1 MNNKKKS
8 IFLLS
13 AFIMSLMSVSNAN
26 AAEIDIS
33 NLNKVI
39 LAKNQATES
48 DDINSDNIIDI
59 FDSIELRKIYMKNQ
73 SSTGEIKTD
82 NYSATEENVKLVGRN
97 YINKGTTWLTQS
109 GSAVEFDVTG
119 TSVEITLAGD
129 GSVNSEDAYK
139 PRYAVIL
146 DGEVIKDSLMSK
158 SSETIKVFESKSSKK
173 ATVKVIL
180 LSEGAMGAVGVSN
193 ISVTSE
199 YTNPIKPVPK
209 KELSIEFIGD
219 SITCAYGVEGKSSS
233 ESFKTSTENFMKSY
247 AYLTAK
253 QLNADYSAVSYSGHG
268 IISGYTS
275 SNKRVTESLIPDYYG
290 LINKNSDYA
299 YEWDFKSHPNDVVV
313 INLGTNDSSYLSYD
327 FDASAP
333 DFINGYVDF
342 LYDVREKNPDAY
354 IICTLGTMGGYDVYE
369 LITQAVDRFNSETGD
384 KKVSYYRSTT
394 QNASDGYGSDWHP
407 SEITQQ
413 NSAYVLAD
421 KICQVLGIESS
432 QIGLNM
438 AENSEYNVV
447 INNSNAYAAQYVG
460 YDKSFWINTS
470 NGGEDK
476 SDIEACISDIALKK
490 GAEYCLE
497 FDYTSSVSDVEI
509 PFDIRLSSDANKS
522 AYSDKFKTSSDKLH
536 YSAEFT
542 SEFTDAESALVFYL
556 GGNDYF
562 NLTLSNIKLTKLS

>member
-180 LSEGAMGAVGVSN
+180 L
-193 ISVTSE
+193 
-199 YTNPIKPVPK
+199 
-209 KELSIEFIGD
+209 
-219 SITCAYGVEGKSSS
+219 
-233 ESFKTSTENFMKSY
+233 
-247 AYLTAK
+247 
-253 QLNADYSAVSYSGHG
+253 
-268 IISGYTS
+268 
-275 SNKRVTESLIPDYYG
+275 
-290 LINKNSDYA
+290 
-299 YEWDFKSHPNDVVV
+299 
-313 INLGTNDSSYLSYD
+313 
-327 FDASAP
+327 
-333 DFINGYVDF
+333 
-342 LYDVREKNPDAY
+342 
-354 IICTLGTMGGYDVYE
+354 
-369 LITQAVDRFNSETGD
+369 
-384 KKVSYYRSTT
+384 
-394 QNASDGYGSDWHP
+394 
-407 SEITQQ
+407 
-413 NSAYVLAD
+413 
-421 KICQVLGIESS
+421 
-432 QIGLNM
+432 
-438 AENSEYNVV
+438 
-447 INNSNAYAAQYVG
+447 
-460 YDKSFWINTS
+460 
-470 NGGEDK
+470 
-476 SDIEACISDIALKK
+476 
-490 GAEYCLE
+490 
-497 FDYTSSVSDVEI
+497 
-509 PFDIRLSSDANKS
+509 
-522 AYSDKFKTSSDKLH
+522 
-536 YSAEFT
+536 
-542 SEFTDAESALVFYL
+542 
-556 GGNDYF
+556 
-562 NLTLSNIKLTKLS
+562 

>member
-33 NLNKVI
+33 SLNKVI

-275 SNKRVTESLIPDYYG
+275 LRM
-290 LINKNSDYA
+290 
-299 YEWDFKSHPNDVVV
+299 DF
-313 INLGTNDSSYLSYD
+313 NLGGYSSYTAIKL
-327 FDASAP
+327 
-333 DFINGYVDF
+333 GYS
-342 LYDVREKNPDAY
+342 
-354 IICTLGTMGGYDVYE
+354 E
-369 LITQAVDRFNSETGD
+369 LTSE
-384 KKVSYYRSTT
+384 S
-394 QNASDGYGSDWHP
+394 N
-407 SEITQQ
+407 
-413 NSAYVLAD
+413 
-421 KICQVLGIESS
+421 
-432 QIGLNM
+432 
-438 AENSEYNVV
+438 
-447 INNSNAYAAQYVG
+447 NNSSSLHLIEQQPLSPCIPPTPIV
-460 YDKSFWINTS
+460 TS
-470 NGGEDK
+470 
-476 SDIEACISDIALKK
+476 
-490 GAEYCLE
+490 
-497 FDYTSSVSDVEI
+497 I
-509 PFDIRLSSDANKS
+509 PP
-522 AYSDKFKTSSDKLH
+522 
-536 YSAEFT
+536 
-542 SEFTDAESALVFYL
+542 
-556 GGNDYF
+556 
-562 NLTLSNIKLTKLS
+562 NIKVLI